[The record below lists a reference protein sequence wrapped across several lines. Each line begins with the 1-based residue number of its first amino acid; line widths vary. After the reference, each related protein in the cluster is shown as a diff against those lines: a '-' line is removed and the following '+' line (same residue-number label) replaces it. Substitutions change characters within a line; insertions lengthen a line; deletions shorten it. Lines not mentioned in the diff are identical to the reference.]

1 MTKRMVNVTVLVA
14 VLAVAV
20 LAPSTTFA
28 AGHGSPVVSVESRGL
43 GLFEMLL
50 RLVGFNPV
58 SGAPRSTPTQT
69 VPTSTGSVSGSG
81 YSTDTATWT
90 GGGNRCLYGC

>member
-1 MTKRMVNVTVLVA
+1 MTKRMVNVAVLVA

-28 AGHGSPVVSVESRGL
+28 AGHGSPVVTVERHGV

-58 SGAPRSTPTQT
+58 SGATKSAPIQT
-69 VPTSTGSVSGSG
+69 APTSGSISSPG